1 MQLLLPLSRQISDI
15 PLEYV

>member
-15 PLEYV
+15 PLKYI